1 MDLGGLVSPGS
12 PTRQKEH
19 ILVNCFK
26 YACLTKN
33 AVKINTNFID
43 YTKTFLW
50 FIYFNTRIL
59 CLLGRRRSSCRKI
72 NWGRRRQ
79 GERKA
84 KDSPEGSTCPGL
96 LPSGRTP
103 LPILSFPNRPQA
115 SPKTLRSPHRQAW
128 AATVHRWRGQAQAIA
143 WPRSVYMRSTEGEKD
158 GHGAIKW
165 GY

>member
-1 MDLGGLVSPGS
+1 MLTVKP
-12 PTRQKEH
+12 Q
-19 ILVNCFK
+19 ILNTAAITACRASICCF
-26 YACLTKN
+26 ANLWLW
-33 AVKINTNFID
+33 FI
-43 YTKTFLW
+43 LW